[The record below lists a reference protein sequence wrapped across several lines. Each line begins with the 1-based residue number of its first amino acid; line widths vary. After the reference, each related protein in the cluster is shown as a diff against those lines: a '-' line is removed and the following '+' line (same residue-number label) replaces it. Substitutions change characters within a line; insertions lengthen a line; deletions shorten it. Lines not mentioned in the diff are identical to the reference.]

1 MPNKVTHSVVIPV
14 YKNEESIDELVD
26 SLQKLSESIIG
37 VLEVVFVVDGSPDAS
52 ASKINLRFPN
62 EYMTSQV
69 LQLSRNFGSLSAV
82 RMGLA
87 AAQGDYIAVIAA
99 DLQEPPELIRK
110 FFNKLEEGS
119 SDIVMGRRIA
129 RHDNFSSAL
138 MARIYWGNYKRII
151 NREVPSGGVDVFAC
165 TRNVA
170 NQLNKLPEGSTSL
183 IGLLFWVGFRREF
196 IDYTRLSRPYGSSSW
211 TLRKRIRYF
220 MDSVFAFT
228 DIPIIAL
235 QFVGLFGILASVILG
250 IAIFWVSLTGSLNP
264 PGYAALMTV
273 ILASTSGILLGL
285 GVVGSYAWRA
295 YENTKLRPIAIISEH
310 RIFNKK
316 MEDND

>member
-1 MPNKVTHSVVIPV
+1 MSTKITHSVVIPV
-14 YKNEESIDELVD
+14 YRNEESIDELID

-37 VLEVVFVVDGSPDAS
+37 VLEIVFVVDGSPDAS
-52 ASKINLRFPN
+52 ASKINSRFPN
-62 EYMTSQV
+62 EFMASQV

-87 AAQGDYIAVIAA
+87 AAQGDYISVIAA
-99 DLQEPPELIRK
+99 DLQEPPELIWK
-110 FFNKLEEGS
+110 FFAKLEAGT

-129 RHDNFSSAL
+129 RHDNISTAL
-138 MARIYWGNYKRII
+138 MATLYWGNYKRII
-151 NREVPSGGVDVFAC
+151 NKDIPSGGVDVFAC
-165 TRNVA
+165 TRKVA
-170 NQLNKLPEGSTSL
+170 DQLNQLPEGSTSL

-211 TLRKRIRYF
+211 TLRKKIRYF

-235 QFVGLFGILASVILG
+235 QFVGIFGIMASTILG
-250 IAIFWVSLTGSLNP
+250 IAILWASLTGTLNP

-273 ILASTSGILLGL
+273 ILASTSAILLGL

-295 YENTKLRPIAIISEH
+295 YENTKLRPLAITSEH
-310 RIFNKK
+310 RIFKK
-316 MEDND
+316 KLEENG